1 MSDFCTNFDC
11 TKIGY
16 KCQVLCEFMQ
26 GSFVVVLDLLFLVP
40 TYLFSIGWFYYC
52 LNLIGRGTR
61 AEKGVVKVERS
72 LVGVPS
78 VLVDLHCGLSQI
90 SLLRV

>member
-1 MSDFCTNFDC
+1 MSDFCINFDC

-40 TYLFSIGWFYYC
+40 TYFL
-52 LNLIGRGTR
+52 
-61 AEKGVVKVERS
+61 
-72 LVGVPS
+72 LVGFINAEFDWSRHWGS
-78 VLVDLHCGLSQI
+78 VGCCEGRTFSGWR
-90 SLLRV
+90 S

>member
-1 MSDFCTNFDC
+1 MLNFDW
-11 TKIGY
+11 
-16 KCQVLCEFMQ
+16 
-26 GSFVVVLDLLFLVP
+26 SP
-40 TYLFSIGWFYYC
+40 TGALSD
-52 LNLIGRGTR
+52 
-61 AEKGVVKVERS
+61 VVKVERS